1 MNQHDIITD
10 RRLKLSF
17 DDETGSIL
25 VSTPYGNKVEL
36 NDTTKI
42 MKLSDQHGNVIEMNK
57 DGISISSCKDVQIK
71 GFNINIEA
79 VNNIH
84 IKATA
89 ELESSAAYIKEEAE
103 IAFTARGNTKAEL
116 SSGLETTVKGSI
128 VMIN

>member
-25 VSTPYGNKVEL
+25 VSTPYGNQVEL

-42 MKLSDQHGNVIEMNK
+42 MKLSDQHGNVIEMSK
-57 DGISISSCKDVQIK
+57 DGISIFSVKDVQIK
-71 GFNINIEA
+71 GLNISIEA
-79 VNNIH
+79 ANNIH
-84 IKATA
+84 IKASG
-89 ELESSAAYIKEEAE
+89 EIESKATNINEEAE
-103 IAFTARGNTKAEL
+103 MAFTASGNAKAEL
-116 SSGLETTVKGSI
+116 SSSAQTTVRGSI

>member
-25 VSTPYGNKVEL
+25 VSTPYGNQVEL

-42 MKLSDQHGNVIEMNK
+42 IKLSDQHGNVIEMSK
-57 DGISISSCKDVQIK
+57 DGISIFSFKDVQIK
-71 GFNINIEA
+71 GLNISIEA
-79 VNNIH
+79 ANNIH
-84 IKATA
+84 IKATG
-89 ELESSAAYIKEEAE
+89 EIESKATNIKEEAE
-103 IAFTARGNTKAEL
+103 MAFTARGNVKAEL
-116 SSGLETTVKGSI
+116 SSSAQTIVKGSI

>member
-25 VSTPYGNKVEL
+25 VSTPYGNQVEL

-42 MKLSDQHGNVIEMNK
+42 MKLSDQHGNVIEMSK
-57 DGISISSCKDVQIK
+57 DGISIFSFKDVKIK
-71 GFNINIEA
+71 GFNVSIEA
-79 VNNIH
+79 SNNIQ
-84 IKATA
+84 IKAKGEIENKA
-89 ELESSAAYIKEEAE
+89 INIKEEAE
-103 IAFTARGNTKAEL
+103 MAFTASGNAKAEL
-116 SSGLETTVKGSI
+116 SSSAQTTVRGSI

>member
-25 VSTPYGNKVEL
+25 VSTPYGNQVEL

-42 MKLSDQHGNVIEMNK
+42 MKLSDQHGNVIEMSK
-57 DGISISSCKDVQIK
+57 DGISISSVKDIQIK
-71 GFNINIEA
+71 GLNISIESA
-79 VNNIH
+79 NNIH
-84 IKATA
+84 VKASGEIESKATN
-89 ELESSAAYIKEEAE
+89 IKEEAE
-103 IAFTARGNTKAEL
+103 MAFTASGNAKAEL
-116 SSGLETTVKGSI
+116 SSSAQTTVKGSI

>member
-25 VSTPYGNKVEL
+25 VSTPYGNQVEL
-36 NDTTKI
+36 NDTTKV

-71 GFNINIEA
+71 GLNVSIEA
-79 VNNIH
+79 SNNIH
-84 IKATA
+84 LKATV
-89 ELESSAAYIKEEAE
+89 EIESSATNIKEEAE
-103 IAFTARGNTKAEL
+103 MAFTARGNAKAEL
-116 SSGLETTVKGSI
+116 SSSLETTVKGSI